1 MRVKCSCGG
10 YFSKIEGLDGYFC
23 EKCNAHIDEIPEDP
37 DMPTTMSELY
47 SEDNLRT
54 LRGVPHTTY
63 TCGSETKGR
72 VCIQVP
78 ANASRAQTDKI
89 IQERLESL
97 KYMLELAKDLNL
109 NIFTN
114 KG

>member
-1 MRVKCSCGG
+1 MMSAKCSCGG

-23 EKCNAHIDEIPEDP
+23 EKCNAHIDSLPEEK
-37 DMPTTMSELY
+37 MMSETMTDLY

-78 ANASRAQTDKI
+78 ANASKEQTDSI
-89 IQERLESL
+89 IRERLESL
-97 KYMLELAKDLNL
+97 KYMLDMARDLNL

-114 KG
+114 K